1 MTPLLVTV
9 LVPITAAAITYAA
22 LGLRQG
28 RAGPEGGADRGTTE
42 TSGSRAVD
50 AVPPPSPFV
59 GAAVALTL
67 LIVAGIVLG
76 GLAQGI
82 ERGTVLVRWDE
93 SVELWASENAGDLGS
108 DVLRLIT
115 HFGDTIVIVVL
126 AAVVALT
133 LLALG
138 RRRLSLFVI
147 VVVLGQ
153 WVLANLIKEAAARAR
168 PDLDPLAPFSGYS
181 FPSGHSTAA
190 AATYLALALVLVA
203 VRPAWN
209 DRLII
214 AGGVGLAVAVG
225 ASRTML
231 GVHWFSDVIGGLV
244 LGWAWCLVC
253 VWLTR
258 LTRTS
263 REQKLSTA

>member
-1 MTPLLVTV
+1 MTVV
-9 LVPITAAAITYAA
+9 VAFAAAAITYAA
-22 LGLRQG
+22 LGLHRGQ
-28 RAGPEGGADRGTTE
+28 AGLEGGIDQVTTE
-42 TSGSRAVD
+42 ASDASSVD
-50 AVPPPSPFV
+50 AVPPPTRFV
-59 GAAVALTL
+59 GAALALSVL
-67 LIVAGIVLG
+67 VLAGVILG

-82 ERGTVLVRWDE
+82 ERNTVVVRWDE
-93 SVELWASENAGDLGS
+93 RVERWAAKNADALGS
-108 DVLRLIT
+108 DALRLIT
-115 HFGDTIVIVVL
+115 HLGDTIVIVAL
-126 AAVVALT
+126 AALVALT

-138 RRRLSLFVI
+138 RRRLSLFVVL
-147 VVVLGQ
+147 VVFGQ
-153 WVLANLIKEAAARAR
+153 WALSNLIKAAVARAR

-209 DRLII
+209 ERLIV
-214 AGGVGLAVAVG
+214 ASGVGIAVAVG

-258 LTRTS
+258 LTRVP
-263 REQKLSTA
+263 RELKPSTA